1 MPIYNL
7 IEYSSHQSETAGS
20 LCFYSKDEAA
30 SSNADIDN
38 DDNFKSIKYKAKL
51 LECTVAEGAS

>member
-1 MPIYNL
+1 MFL
-7 IEYSSHQSETAGS
+7 LKKWRT
-20 LCFYSKDEAA
+20 

-51 LECTVAEGAS
+51 LECTVAEEQIEF